1 MKKGKILIAGGLL
14 LIAAALFLTAHNIYE
29 AMHAGDEAE
38 MIRKTLEQEIR
49 KNVEAG
55 AADREETDVQE
66 MAEMPL
72 YEQYPDM
79 EMPVEVIDGWEY
91 IGVLEISALD
101 LVLPVMSEWSYPA
114 LRKAPCR
121 YKGSAY
127 SHDLILAGHNY
138 SSHFGNLKTLALG
151 DEIVFTDVLGN
162 RFVYELAD
170 REELPGTAVEDME
183 AGDWDLTLFT
193 CTLGGRSRVT
203 LRCELA
209 EDIPAEA
216 AGE

>member
-14 LIAAALFLTAHNIYE
+14 LIAAALLLTSYNMHE
-29 AMHAGDEAE
+29 AKRAKDEAE
-38 MIRKTLEQEIR
+38 TIRKTLEREIR
-49 KNVEAG
+49 ENAEAG
-55 AADREETDVQE
+55 AADPEGGDVQQMTE
-66 MAEMPL
+66 LPL

-91 IGVLEISALD
+91 IGVLEIGALD
-101 LVLPVMSEWSYPA
+101 LVLPVMSGWSYPA

-121 YKGSAY
+121 YQGSVY

-151 DEIVFTDVLGN
+151 EEIVFTDVLGN

-183 AGDWDLTLFT
+183 DGDWDMTLFT

-209 EDIPAEA
+209 EDIPAET

>member
-14 LIAAALFLTAHNIYE
+14 LIAAALLLTAYNMHE
-29 AMHAGDEAE
+29 AKRAEDEAE
-38 MIRKTLEQEIR
+38 TIRKTLEQEIR
-49 KNVEAG
+49 ENVEAG
-55 AADREETDVQE
+55 AADTEEADVQQRTE
-66 MAEMPL
+66 LPL

-79 EMPVEVIDGWEY
+79 EMPVEIIDGWEY
-91 IGVLEISALD
+91 IGVLEIGALE
-101 LVLPVMSEWSYPA
+101 LVLPVMSGWSYPG

-121 YKGSAY
+121 YQGSVY

-138 SSHFGNLKTLALG
+138 SSHFGNLKTLAPG
-151 DEIVFTDVLGN
+151 EEIVFMDVLGN

-183 AGDWDLTLFT
+183 SGDWDLTLFT

-203 LRCELA
+203 LRCEMT
-209 EDIPAEA
+209 EDIPAEE